1 MKSGLCEADKLL
13 AWLGEVLR
21 AADGIDVDVVVTDG
35 QHPISSSVQIT
46 LHRVPGPLGGL
57 QIRPRSDG

>member
-21 AADGIDVDVVVTDG
+21 EAEGIDVDVVVTDG
-35 QHPISSSVQIT
+35 QNPVSSSVQIT
-46 LHRVPGPLGGL
+46 LHRVPGPLGGF
-57 QIRPRSDG
+57 QVRPPSDG